1 MKSLYFLFNIEDNV
15 TQQAKRP
22 KTEKSEDAMDVDE
35 ESIADP
41 EFLQVSFDHMYGVCT
56 IQELLFHRIFWKI
69 YPV

>member
-1 MKSLYFLFNIEDNV
+1 MLVRFCTFENYQYFLMILFSEDNV

-41 EFLQVSFDHMYGVCT
+41 EFLQVGFYLN
-56 IQELLFHRIFWKI
+56 II
-69 YPV
+69 